1 MHRIALSAMLL
12 GIFASSS
19 SGPARAA
26 TDVPVP
32 AACTAVVNAP
42 LAALVTAGAPD
53 QVDNVIVCGTVARAT
68 YFQSSRGPAGSHH
81 VTSVAAPIA
90 TGGTLLVQVVTNDR
104 LDGVVSAQTGDRVF
118 ALGQFYQTTV
128 RQRPFAAG
136 LHDTHC
142 ATHRGADNG
151 WIVVNGNRW
160 PKGSCPLG

>member
-1 MHRIALSAMLL
+1 MHRIALA
-12 GIFASSS
+12 GIMFGVCASSPCA
-19 SGPARAA
+19 PARAA

-32 AACTAVVNAP
+32 ASCTAAVNAP
-42 LAALVTAGAPD
+42 LATLVTAGAPE
-53 QVDNVIVCGTVARAT
+53 QVDNVIICGTVTRAT
-68 YFQSSRGPAGSHH
+68 YFQSSRGAAGSHH

-90 TGGTLLVQVVTNDR
+90 TGGTLLVQIVTNDR

-151 WIVVNGNRW
+151 WIVVNGDRW
-160 PKGSCPLG
+160 PKGSCPL